1 MLFLFIELFSIPYD
15 IPVEISLSLS
25 HASVYKISSMDVIQ
39 NTVTKLVPEPQ
50 HQTSFC
56 KFVSVR
62 YYKGHFIRL
71 FVYNMIQYFNIWH
84 LVGRFD

>member
-25 HASVYKISSMDVIQ
+25 HASVYKISSMNVIQ

-62 YYKGHFIRL
+62 YYKGHFIIL
-71 FVYNMIQYFNIWH
+71 FVYNMKYFNIWH